1 MKNMIENLVVGKYYQ
16 IENHIGVCELYN
28 NKKQLRK
35 ITSVGV
41 VTQFCDEM
49 PEVEMT
55 SELLKEC
62 EDRKNGVMNFI
73 GSFNE
78 SSKYK
83 GD

>member
-1 MKNMIENLVVGKYYQ
+1 MKNNIESLQVGKYYQ

-35 ITSVGV
+35 ITSVGI

-62 EDRKNGVMNFI
+62 EARKNGVMNFI
-73 GSFNE
+73 GSFNA